1 MTVVNSLYV
10 DENLDKGRERGKR
23 KEERRKGKG
32 KGREREVGQASLLKI
47 LKSNFVYIKIK
58 R

>member
-1 MTVVNSLYV
+1 MKILIK
-10 DENLDKGRERGKR
+10 EG
-23 KEERRKGKG
+23 KEERGRRKGG
-32 KGREREVGQASLLKI
+32 KGSEREREREVGQASLLRI

>member
-1 MTVVNSLYV
+1 MKILIK
-10 DENLDKGRERGKR
+10 EGKEERG
-23 KEERRKGKG
+23 RRKGKG